1 MKYISFEINSES
13 VEQISIGAGILGTG
27 GGGNP
32 YIGKLRAQEIIN
44 QHGNIPVIHP
54 NELKDDDLV
63 ICLGGIGAPTVG
75 VEKVRG
81 AESGRA
87 LKELENYLGKKATAV
102 ISGEIGG
109 SNSLE
114 PLIAAGENNI
124 PVVDGDGMGRAFP
137 EIHMKTFFL

>member
-1 MKYISFEINSES
+1 M
-13 VEQISIGAGILGTG
+13 
-27 GGGNP
+27 
-32 YIGKLRAQEIIN
+32 
-44 QHGNIPVIHP
+44 
-54 NELKDDDLV
+54 
-63 ICLGGIGAPTVG
+63 
-75 VEKVRG
+75 EKVRG

-137 EIHMKTFFL
+137 EIHMKTFFIYGVSWTCL